1 MSKLPDPITSPIS
14 PEIEGIYNELISKR
28 GYIYDLYRSLLNHP
42 EIAGRI
48 GDLGSFL
55 RFGAGV
61 LPGSVR
67 ELVILFIARRI
78 GAAYEWVMHVPAA
91 IQEGIPETVIEAIRT
106 ESVPQGLDQI
116 QQSALTAVKYVLKRQ
131 SIPQHIQDELIMVSG
146 VKGVIELVVLCGFY
160 QMIAAIIFAFEIPL
174 PDGKAYPF

>member
-14 PEIEGIYNELISKR
+14 PEIEEIYNELVSKR

-42 EIAGRI
+42 ELARRI
-48 GDLGSFL
+48 GDLGSYL
-55 RFGAGV
+55 RFGTGV

-78 GAAYEWVMHVPAA
+78 GAAYEWVMHVPTA

-106 ESVPQGLDQI
+106 ESIPQGLDQI
-116 QQSALTAVKYVLKRQ
+116 QQSALTAVQHVLKHQ
-131 SIPQHIQDELIMVSG
+131 SIPRDIQDELIKASG
-146 VKGVIELVVLCGFY
+146 VKGVVELAVLCGFY
-160 QMIAAIIFAFEIPL
+160 QMIAAVIFAFDIPS